1 MVCPEEP
8 DADWHAD
15 TIGEPDLRHA
25 IQCQEWSRP
34 KAYRCAQRRLLNE
47 VEGEHYGYAEPR
59 RQARPGLAQAS
70 LWPDLQLNTAYQEQG
85 IVITVTSLTR
95 QINPASVP
103 FDPADRPPS
112 QHFVRIDVTLHN
124 TTSQRWDVETRLRT
138 TTSGGSLGGL
148 VDLAPVVINGQQVYM
163 KPANLDALNLI
174 DAGQTVQRSVYYLIN
189 PDLTTMA
196 LYLNL
201 WTPGQRNF
209 TNLPQLCLVDVSA
222 Q

>member
-1 MVCPEEP
+1 MMWKANTMGTPNRGGKQGRG
-8 DADWHAD
+8 W
-15 TIGEPDLRHA
+15 LRLA
-25 IQCQEWSRP
+25 CGLTCGV
-34 KAYRCAQRRLLNE
+34 ALL
-47 VEGEHYGYAEPR
+47 
-59 RQARPGLAQAS
+59 GLAACS
-70 LWPDLQLNTAYQEQG
+70 TTGRGTGTPGSSNTPSAATPPALQLNTAYQEQG